1 MFGIINTKKAIMM
14 LKYKKGKI
22 VTGCVTGIEKYGI
35 FVGLDEF
42 YSGLIHI
49 SEISDGFVRDINDYV
64 NVGETIKVKIL
75 DTDDDNYHVKL
86 SIRNIK
92 YRISNKKRNKI
103 VEIGSGFEPL
113 KNHLDGWISMKIDE
127 NSKNE

>member
-1 MFGIINTKKAIMM
+1 MM

-75 DTDDDNYHVKL
+75 DTDDDHYHVKL

-92 YRISNKKRNKI
+92 YRICNKKRNKI
-103 VEIGSGFEPL
+103 VEIGRGFEPL

>member
-1 MFGIINTKKAIMM
+1 MM

-49 SEISDGFVRDINDYV
+49 SEISDGFVKNINDYV

-86 SIRNIK
+86 SIRNIN
-92 YRISNKKRNKI
+92 YRIRNKKRNKI

-127 NSKNE
+127 NSKNK